1 MGAES
6 ETERAGPRRPRKSL
20 LLALG
25 AGVLALAGSFAFL
38 ERNRLFPAPK
48 VDVFRTG
55 SGTPLKLILESQ
67 GNGLNIR
74 WNPENEPV
82 VNAREGKLV
91 IKEGDQKVQ
100 TLLFDPQQLKTG
112 YVYYESTAE
121 RLEFQMEVVDAAGVI
136 AEASVTALP
145 SRTAVAQV
153 VEPPPA
159 TGLERNASA
168 HPSTAPHSPEP
179 PQSTRPAARPFL
191 PPPSGQH
198 SAERSR
204 VIALEPPTNLPN
216 NLTSPG
222 VSLPPATSS
231 LAGLR
236 VQGPPP
242 SQPIQSRPIPAS
254 QSVPNQPIKIGGNL
268 QAGKLVKMIT
278 PVYPALAKSARI
290 QGTVRFTALIAK
302 NGTVQNLQLISG
314 HPILIQAATEAVK
327 QWVYRPTLLNGEPTE
342 VITQIDVNFTL

>member
-6 ETERAGPRRPRKSL
+6 ETDRAAPKRPRKTL

-25 AGVLALAGSFAFL
+25 AGVLALAGSLAFL

-48 VDVFRTG
+48 VDVPRRG
-55 SGTPLKLILESQ
+55 SGTPLLLTVEAQ
-67 GNGLNIR
+67 GAGLNIR
-74 WNPENEPV
+74 WNPESEPV
-82 VNAREGKLV
+82 ANAREGRLV

-112 YVYYESTAE
+112 YVNYESTAE

-145 SRTAVAQV
+145 SRTATAQV

-159 TGLERNASA
+159 TGTEVAGRLERQA
-168 HPSTAPHSPEP
+168 
-179 PQSTRPAARPFL
+179 
-191 PPPSGQH
+191 GC
-198 SAERSR
+198 
-204 VIALEPPTNLPN
+204 VITLEPPANLPN
-216 NLTSPG
+216 NLTSPR
-222 VSLPPATSS
+222 VSLTPAASS

-242 SQPIQSRPIPAS
+242 SQPIQSRPIPS
-254 QSVPNQPIKIGGNL
+254 QPIKVGGNL
-268 QAGKLVKMIT
+268 QAGKLVKKVL
-278 PVYPALAKSARI
+278 PVYPEFAKSAHL

-302 NGTVQNLQLISG
+302 DGTIQNLQLISG
-314 HPILIQAATEAVK
+314 PPMLIQAATEAVK
-327 QWVYRPTLLNGEPTE
+327 QWLYRPTLLNGEPVE
-342 VITQIDVNFTL
+342 VITQIDVNFTR

>member
-6 ETERAGPRRPRKSL
+6 ETDRAAPRRPRKTL

-48 VDVFRTG
+48 VDLPRAG
-55 SGTPLKLILESQ
+55 SGTALQLTLESQ
-67 GNGLNIR
+67 GSGLNIR
-74 WNPENEPV
+74 WNPESEPV
-82 VNAREGKLV
+82 VNAREGRLV

-100 TLLFDPQQLKTG
+100 TLLFDSQQLKTG

-121 RLEFQMEVVDAAGVI
+121 RLEFQMEVVNAAGVI
-136 AEASVTALP
+136 AEASVMALP

-159 TGLERNASA
+159 TGLERNAST
-168 HPSTAPHSPEP
+168 HPSNAPHPPEP
-179 PQSTRPAARPFL
+179 PQSSRPAARPFL
-191 PPPSGQH
+191 PPPLGQR
-198 SAERSR
+198 SAEPSR
-204 VIALEPPTNLPN
+204 VIALELPANLPN

-222 VSLPPATSS
+222 VSLPPAASS

-254 QSVPNQPIKIGGNL
+254 QPMKVGGNL

-314 HPILIQAATEAVK
+314 HPMLIQAATEAVK